1 MIVAEYTGTNSL
13 VCVPAVDDFTQVEY
27 VDDAS
32 MSVLWSGLGVTY
44 YLETEVDLLTGTIC
58 IRMYMQVLLFIIF
71 LLTVILYNC
80 SALAGVCSSCL
91 SVSTLLS
98 LGCGWCHDSGDCAVT
113 ELCPADSTFTA
124 DDGNSCPVPQITK
137 VQYIWY
143 L

>member
-1 MIVAEYTGTNSL
+1 M
-13 VCVPAVDDFTQVEY
+13 CVPAVDDFTQVEY

-32 MSVLWSGLGVTY
+32 VSVLWSGSGVTY

-58 IRMYMQVLLFIIF
+58 ICMYMQVLLFIMF

-98 LGCGWCHDSGDCAVT
+98 LDCECVMT
-113 ELCPADSTFTA
+113 QEILQWQ
-124 DDGNSCPVPQITK
+124 NLSC
-137 VQYIWY
+137 
-143 L
+143 